1 MWARCHILRVLGQS
15 RSLEVTSGHLCASG
29 YRPAM
34 KSVNTSTTS
43 TLTRAS
49 LIYRKAGAMSCL
61 PRDTGAQNNAHDC
74 RCTALLPTASQLPTR
89 GALYSTR
96 SNLSKTLDHSRI
108 GNRLQLPLA
117 HERKVLPNVSTLVAL
132 QFEITRPPPSTVP
145 SESSVE
151 QAEGNSMVLLSPRVV
166 AASRTELC
174 DEFGLRPRDLRAA
187 DPAFKNH
194 LAAILSR
201 PRAVVVS
208 LHRIRAI
215 IGAQKLLIF
224 NYADPLVRSSV
235 VPYVEGHLQ
244 ERVDST
250 LPQVALGP
258 DTSSVWGNPFEF
270 DALEALLSQACDG
283 YEERTGK
290 FRGAV
295 GAVLEKLQGE
305 STPQML
311 LSNMGALLPFKHDL
325 SELLEEINETGSA
338 LKELLSNDQD
348 MVQMYL
354 SEKLARE
361 RRQGEQRSVSD
372 HTEVEEL
379 LEAYFMRVQDV
390 SIQLQSLRS
399 KIASTEEFVRVRLD
413 SKRNALI
420 RMDVVMSSATFSA
433 AIGGLILSAFGMNLV
448 TGLESS
454 HGAFEGAVGAA
465 VVSSVTSLCLV
476 LTLMRGRKIL

>member
-1 MWARCHILRVLGQS
+1 
-15 RSLEVTSGHLCASG
+15 
-29 YRPAM
+29 
-34 KSVNTSTTS
+34 
-43 TLTRAS
+43 
-49 LIYRKAGAMSCL
+49 MSCL

-201 PRAVVVS
+201 PRAVVVGRECLTRARGMCLSPGLLRHLPKHQVS